1 MTSTRTFIRVFWFFW
16 LALALSR
23 CNTEVRDPAV
33 EATARALATAMPATA
48 TQRATS
54 LPNPFAQLQTAQ
66 AQATQVAQQAQATL
80 TAQQTLQALQADV
93 TAQAFAPVVAEL
105 PYFGV
110 DPATEGHPGWIHPP
124 LTLKAEG
131 YHTYTYGNDYPQTV
145 VRDGVLSAKIT
156 WDTKYGSGGC
166 GFVLRANGDEQAP
179 SQYVVL
185 MTRSGQLFFTVFKDG
200 ELANLRVIFIRAKDN
215 QFDWHNGATNQ
226 LTVVLRNDQISLYT
240 NHVLHKTLDPNEL
253 PSLYIPPLRPPSI
266 LLSSS
271 VSLQVPLLPSP
282 PALPD
287 NLAVAAQMVPYVN
300 AVTKYADKVNDILDG
315 YVAYLGERIEEEQDA
330 TLRAALADYR
340 AQIVLQSRLFRE
352 SVGALQYYARH
363 RDDLNLGPGFLSF
376 VAAAESAYAT
386 CAFDE
391 AWLWVL
397 DP

>member
-1 MTSTRTFIRVFWFFW
+1 MNPTRTLPRLFW
-16 LALALSR
+16 LLLLAVLLAR
-23 CNTEVRDPAV
+23 CNTEVRDPAA
-33 EATARALATAMPATA
+33 EATARALETLIPATA
-48 TQRATS
+48 TQRATAM
-54 LPNPFAQLQTAQ
+54 PNPYTQLQTAQ
-66 AQATQVAQQAQATL
+66 AQATQVAQRAQATL
-80 TAQQTLQALQADV
+80 AAQETLQAVQADA
-93 TAQAFAPVVAEL
+93 TAQAFAPVLAEL

-110 DPATEGHPGWIHPP
+110 DPNVEGHPGWIHPP

-145 VRDGVLSAKIT
+145 MRDGVLSARIT

-185 MTRSGQLFFTVFKDG
+185 MTRTSQLFFTVFKDG

-226 LTVVLRNDQISLYT
+226 LTVVLRDDRIALYT

-253 PSLYIPPLRPPSI
+253 PSLYIPPLQPPSI

-271 VSLQVPLLPSP
+271 ISLQIPLLPEP
-282 PALPD
+282 PALPED
-287 NLAVAAQMVPYVN
+287 LADAAQMVPYVN
-300 AVTKYADKVNDILDG
+300 AVTRYADEVDDMLRG
-315 YVAYLGERIEEEQDA
+315 YVTYLGDLIKQEQDEGI
-330 TLRAALADYR
+330 RIALADYR
-340 AQIVLQSRLFRE
+340 AQVMLQSRLFKE
-352 SVGALQYYARH
+352 SVGALQYYARN
-363 RDDLNLGPGFLSF
+363 RGDLNLGPGFLSF

-386 CAFDE
+386 CTFDD